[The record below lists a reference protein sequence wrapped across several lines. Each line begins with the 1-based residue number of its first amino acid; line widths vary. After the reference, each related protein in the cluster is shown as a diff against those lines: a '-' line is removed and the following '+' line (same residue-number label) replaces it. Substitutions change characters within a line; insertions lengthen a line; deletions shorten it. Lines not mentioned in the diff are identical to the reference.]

1 MALLGMIQF
10 LWTNNEQDRIDR
22 IKINENQRL
31 SEQVGTMI
39 DRLTQYLSVLGS
51 YLKEFVL
58 LNLTFKSYQKVLIK

>member
-51 YLKEFVL
+51 YLKEFIL

>member
-39 DRLTQYLSVLGS
+39 DRLTQYLRVLGS
-51 YLKEFVL
+51 YLKEFIL

>member
-22 IKINENQRL
+22 NKINENQRL

-39 DRLTQYLSVLGS
+39 DRLTQYLRVLGN